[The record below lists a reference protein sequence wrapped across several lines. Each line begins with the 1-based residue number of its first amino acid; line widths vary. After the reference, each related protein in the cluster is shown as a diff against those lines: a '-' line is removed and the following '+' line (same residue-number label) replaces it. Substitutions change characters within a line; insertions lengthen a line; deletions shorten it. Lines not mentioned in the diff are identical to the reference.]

1 MYSLYLCNCSNLWF
15 SEELQAFLSQYLAC
29 KCTIVH
35 KVLFLLSCNISILSF
50 SCTHVLFCPYNAL
63 DGNSGCGANQLSFQ
77 RHLVDYGHVLPT
89 AHHPTQYT
97 HTLSHLHTQLHMH
110 TRTHADS
117 RTICAHPHTHSHKQ
131 HHAHLGLSFSNP
143 LMGLQSPTETGVAAV
158 TMCHHQPW
166 RVTGN
171 QSVCRLENRFSQ
183 QKTSIDIHI
192 VQSRGM
198 CCLLKR
204 A

>member
-15 SEELQAFLSQYLAC
+15 SEELQAFLSQYLSC

-35 KVLFLLSCNISILSF
+35 KALFLLSCNISLLSF

-97 HTLSHLHTQLHMH
+97 HTLPLTHTITYAHTYACRLTYYMCTSPHTQ
-110 TRTHADS
+110 TTPRTS
-117 RTICAHPHTHSHKQ
+117 RSLSQTHSW
-131 HHAHLGLSFSNP
+131 ASNP
-143 LMGLQSPTETGVAAV
+143 PPQLEWQLSQCV
-158 TMCHHQPW
+158 T
-166 RVTGN
+166 
-171 QSVCRLENRFSQ
+171 
-183 QKTSIDIHI
+183 I
-192 VQSRGM
+192 SRGG
-198 CCLLKR
+198 
-204 A
+204 